1 MRIAVLF
8 DCLYPWT
15 KGGAERLFRG
25 YAEEWVRQGHEVTYL
40 TRLQWDDA
48 TSPQIPGV
56 RVEAIAG
63 RVELYDGTG
72 RRRLGPAVGFAAA
85 AGRRLVRGRQDFDVL
100 LVASVPSLNLFA
112 VRAALARSSTTV
124 ISDWLEVWRPEQWVQ
139 YSGAIMGRVAL
150 ALQWL
155 AIRLSPRAVCYSRR
169 HAERLRTMGFDGRL
183 FISPGLL
190 PEARPDR
197 APALEAPADPYVIF
211 AGRHIQD
218 KRIDLLIEAIA
229 SLRSRGRDL
238 RAVVLGDGPLAESHR
253 ALAAELGVDDL
264 CSFPGFVGDEEL
276 AGLIKGAAVLVNP
289 SVREGYGLVIVEA
302 AAVGTP
308 SVVVEAPDN
317 AAAELVHDGV
327 NGYAAPGPSAEAVAE
342 AIVRAVDGGAPLRR
356 STHDWYRTEAREGT
370 VEATARQILV
380 HLV

>member
-40 TRLQWDDA
+40 TRVQWDSGE
-48 TSPQIPGV
+48 SPQIPGV
-56 RVEAIAG
+56 RVEGIAG

-85 AGRRLVRGRQDFDVL
+85 AWRRLARGRGDFDVL
-100 LVASVPSLNLFA
+100 LVSSVPSLNVFA
-112 VRAALARSSTTV
+112 VRAALLRSSTTV

-139 YSGAIMGRVAL
+139 YSGAVMGRVAL

-155 AIRLSPRAVCYSRR
+155 AIQLSPRAVCYSRR
-169 HAERLRTMGFDGRL
+169 HAERLRGQGFRGRL
-183 FISPGLL
+183 FVSPGLL

-211 AGRHIQD
+211 AGRHIED
-218 KRIDLLIEAIA
+218 KRIDLLVQAIA
-229 SLRSRGRDL
+229 QLRRRGRNL

-253 ALAAELGVDDL
+253 ALAVELGVDDL

-276 AGLIKGAAVLVNP
+276 AELVRGAAVLVNP
-289 SVREGYGLVIVEA
+289 SVREGYGLVVVEA

-327 NGYAAPGPSAEAVAE
+327 NGYAAAGPTGEAVAE
-342 AIVRAVDGGAPLRR
+342 AIERTVDGGAALRR

-370 VEATARQILV
+370 VEATARQLLA
-380 HLV
+380 HLA